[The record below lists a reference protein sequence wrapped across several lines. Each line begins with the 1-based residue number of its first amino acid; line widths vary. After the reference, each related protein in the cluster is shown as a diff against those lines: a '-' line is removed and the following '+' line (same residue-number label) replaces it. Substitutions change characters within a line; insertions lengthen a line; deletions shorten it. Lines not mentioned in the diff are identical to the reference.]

1 MYGLTTMRRGVV
13 LAASASFLVAVA
25 LVATK
30 ASAETSERGVSLGLR
45 TGWAL
50 PMGALAKGD
59 PQRSNFTGMLPLWI
73 DAGYRFSDQIYLGA
87 YFQWAALFVADDFC
101 PKILK
106 CSADDLRFGI
116 NAHWHFKRLIEHG
129 DWAGAF
135 DPWVG
140 LGTGYES
147 ALEHVETLSG
157 AKSQETNHGF
167 EYANVQL
174 GGDYV
179 GGSLHVGAFASL
191 AIAEYVRRAHT
202 TPNGTE
208 GFVIP
213 DPAVHYWFFLGV
225 RGQYDL

>member
-1 MYGLTTMRRGVV
+1 
-13 LAASASFLVAVA
+13 
-25 LVATK
+25 
-30 ASAETSERGVSLGLR
+30 
-45 TGWAL
+45 
-50 PMGALAKGD
+50 
-59 PQRSNFTGMLPLWI
+59 MLPVWF
-73 DAGYRFSDQIYLGA
+73 DAGYRWSDQFYTGA
-87 YFQWAALFVADDFC
+87 YFQWAALFVSDEVC
-101 PKILK
+101 PKKLFT
-106 CSADDLRFGI
+106 CSADDLRFGL
-116 NAHWHFKRLIEHG
+116 NVHWHFKRLIEHG

-147 ALEHVETLSG
+147 ALTHVETLLG

-179 GGSLHVGAFASL
+179 GGSFHVGAFATL

-202 TPNGTE
+202 TPSGTE

-213 DPAVHYWFFLGV
+213 DPAVHFWFFLGV